1 MASVKPFCGFL
12 YDPRKAGDVGRLT
25 APPYD
30 VLYGP
35 DLEKL
40 RAKSA
45 FNVVRVDLPEQS
57 DLPGA
62 KDKYDAAAKIFSG
75 WRAQGI
81 VRQDEMPAYYR
92 YRQEFVPPGGNKRL
106 CREGL
111 LAAVR
116 LHPFSEK
123 VILPHEKT
131 LDGPKVDRL
140 NLTQATRMNLSPTFS
155 FYFDPA
161 GEVRKTLGGPTG
173 EPFCDFTDEA
183 GVRQRLWRVTD
194 PSICAAL
201 EEIFQ
206 KLPLFIADGHHRYT
220 TMINYR
226 DQARE
231 RLGKIDP
238 GHPAEA
244 TLMYVADASEM
255 TVLPYHRILLA
266 SAGLGARKRAPR
278 VLQHLSAHFSD
289 TRLAT
294 KTQEERAAFMEKLFA
309 SKAAYAFGIVG
320 PDHAHLLESKDPAA
334 LQEAFDQGVPEANRG
349 LDIAAL
355 HDFVF
360 ARELG
365 ITAEK
370 IAQGGLFKFSPDFG
384 VVFDLVASNEAD
396 LGFLVRPTRVEQVR
410 EVALAGEVMPQKST
424 YFYPKLLS
432 GLVFRSLEP

>member
-1 MASVKPFCGFL
+1 MAFVTPFRGFL
-12 YDPRKAGDVGRLT
+12 YDPKKAGSLDALT

-30 VLYGP
+30 VIHEP
-35 DLEKL
+35 EREKL
-40 RAKSA
+40 RAKSP
-45 FNVVRVDLPEQS
+45 FNVVRVDLPEQA
-57 DLPGA
+57 DVPAA
-62 KDKYDAAAKIFSG
+62 KDKYGAAAEIFST
-75 WRAQGI
+75 WRSNGI
-81 VRQDEMPAYYR
+81 VRQDDAPAYYR
-92 YRQEFVPPGGNKRL
+92 YRQEFVPPGGKERL
-106 CREGL
+106 SREGL

-123 VILPHEKT
+123 IILPHEKT

-161 GEVRKTLGGPTG
+161 GEVRKTLGEPTG

-194 PSICAAL
+194 AKVCAAL
-201 EEIFQ
+201 GKIFG

-226 DQARE
+226 DQVRA
-231 RLGKIDP
+231 RLGETDP

-266 SAGLGARKRAPR
+266 SAGLGARKKAPEILR
-278 VLQHLSAHFSD
+278 HLSAHFSD
-289 TRLAT
+289 TRLMT
-294 KTQEERAAFMEKLFA
+294 TTSGERAAFLEKLFA

-320 PDHAHLLESKDPAA
+320 PGHAHILESKNPKA
-334 LQEAFDQGVPEANRG
+334 LREAFAKDVPEANRG

-360 ARELG
+360 AREMG
-365 ITAEK
+365 ITAVK
-370 IAQGGLFKFSPDFG
+370 IAQGGLFKFSPDSG